1 MQKVLV
7 ITSCTGS
14 KIHRPDD
21 ALTQEDFMDLQ
32 RLGEKEKNLHLYR
45 LPAGKM
51 YTGAQ
56 HLRLNEGVLALRE
69 KYGSDIVDVYIV
81 SAGYGLISENYPILP
96 YEITFNTMKKGE
108 IVQWA
113 QFLEINEKMEE
124 LLPCYDLVFFLLG
137 ENYIQA
143 LQLPFA
149 QVNDKQRL
157 VFICSN
163 SSQRLIPQESP
174 YFTVLLGPDDAKE
187 FHYGIVG
194 LKGQLFKLFAH
205 EAVKSSNLLEEV
217 YQHPQ
222 RFITCLEPYRQNISL
237 FPDLNRQIQ
246 SDADKPQTAVKPE
259 VDFYIPITN
268 FAKNC
273 RRDLLYFIPECDDR
287 VDPNY
292 DFLSDHH
299 APGRNAQR
307 DDRYAHEIYQIKPNY
322 DGILV
327 SKCNIEQS
335 QKKREII
342 KEYGLR
348 NYIRFPQ
355 DKGLL
360 IGDCGAWT
368 YVDCEVPPYDTEEII
383 DYYENL
389 GVDIGV
395 SIDHLI
401 APGIK
406 QQSELNRRYRIT
418 LDNAQSF
425 INQCKMQEH
434 SFRPSGVAQGW
445 DAVSYRNAVAD
456 LIDMGYKHISI
467 GGLAQEQTNQILEI
481 MKAVSPLIQE
491 DLDIHLFGVG
501 RLDLLM
507 AVHKLGI
514 TSFDCARP
522 LRQAWGG
529 VSSNYYGVDGRAYA
543 AIRIPQVDFKGGRMH
558 KKIMAS
564 KNPESLYQL
573 YKEKEQRSLNF
584 LRLYDRGML
593 GLEETIEAVLDYD
606 QLIGDGREKH
616 AQLYREVLEEQ
627 PWKQCSCKICRNV
640 GVEVIIFRGNN
651 RNRRR
656 GFHNTYIFYKQFKE
670 QLKINRDLY
679 YPSSIVDR
687 HIS

>member
-1 MQKVLV
+1 MQKLLV
-7 ITSCTGS
+7 ITSCTDS

-21 ALTQEDFMDLQ
+21 ALTQEDFMDFK
-32 RLGEKEKNLHLYR
+32 RLAEKEKKLHKYR

-56 HLRLNEGVLALRE
+56 HLRLNEGVLALRQ

-81 SAGYGLISENYPILP
+81 SAGYGLISENYSVLP

-108 IVQWA
+108 LLQWA
-113 QFLEINEKMEE
+113 QFLEINKKMEE
-124 LLPCYDLVFFLLG
+124 LLPHYDLVFFLLG
-137 ENYIQA
+137 EKYIQA
-143 LQLPFA
+143 IQLPFT

-163 SSQRLIPQESP
+163 SSKRLIPQDPS
-174 YFTVLLGPDDAKE
+174 YYTVLLGPEDAKE
-187 FHYGIVG
+187 FHYGLFG

-205 EAVKSSNLLEEV
+205 EAVKSSSLLEEV

-222 RFITCLEPYRQNISL
+222 RFLTCLEPYRQNINL
-237 FPDLNRQIQ
+237 FPDLNRQIP
-246 SDADKPQTAVKPE
+246 SDEDNQVAVKPKI
-259 VDFYIPITN
+259 DFCIPIPN
-268 FAKNC
+268 YAKNFH
-273 RRDLLYFIPECDDR
+273 RDLIYFIPECDDR

-292 DFLSDHH
+292 DFLNDHH

-307 DDRYAHEIYQIKPNY
+307 DDRYAHELYQMKPNY

-335 QKKREII
+335 QQKREII

-368 YVDCEVPPYDTEEII
+368 YVNCEVPPYETEEII
-383 DYYENL
+383 DYYDSL
-389 GVDIGV
+389 GFDIGV

-406 QQSELNRRYRIT
+406 QQSERKRRYRIT

-425 INQCKMQEH
+425 INQYQKQEH
-434 SFRPSGVAQGW
+434 NFRPSGVAQGW
-445 DAVSYRNAVAD
+445 DAISYRDAVAD
-456 LIDMGYKHISI
+456 LIEMGYKHISI
-467 GGLAQEQTNQILEI
+467 GGLAQEKSNKILDI
-481 MKAVSPLIQE
+481 MKAVSPLIKDDTE
-491 DLDIHLFGVG
+491 VHLFGVG
-501 RLDLLM
+501 RLDLIM

-529 VSSNYYGVDGRAYA
+529 VNNNYYGLGGRTYA
-543 AIRIPQVDFKGGRMH
+543 AIRVPQVDYKGGRMH

-564 KNPESLYQL
+564 KNHEATYQL
-573 YKEKEQRSLNF
+573 YKEKEQRSLNS
-584 LRLYDRGML
+584 LRLYDKGML

-606 QLIGDGREKH
+606 QLVGDGREKH

-627 PWKQCSCKICRNV
+627 PWKKCGCEICNQV
-640 GVEVIIFRGNN
+640 GIEVIIFRGNN

-656 GFHNTYIFYKQFKE
+656 GFHNTYVYYKQFKE
-670 QLKINRDLY
+670 QLKIN
-679 YPSSIVDR
+679 
-687 HIS
+687 